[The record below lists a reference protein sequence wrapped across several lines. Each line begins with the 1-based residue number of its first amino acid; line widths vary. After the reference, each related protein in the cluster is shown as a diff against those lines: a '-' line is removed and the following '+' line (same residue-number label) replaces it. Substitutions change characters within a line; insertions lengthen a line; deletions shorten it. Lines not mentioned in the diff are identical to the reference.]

1 MPSSILAPSTAAA
14 NSSEVTVAAGS
25 TNTLGMYQG
34 VSVNN
39 FLLATGDN
47 FLLTGGGSSFLLL
60 SPVNNNISLDKDDW
74 GAIQLKDPDGEFF
87 DSGMSLR
94 HNGRFKTV
102 GPGVW
107 RIRKPATSEEVGF
120 QSE

>member
-1 MPSSILAPSTAAA
+1 MPSSILTPRIAAG

-34 VSVNN
+34 SAVNN
-39 FLLATGDN
+39 FILPTLDN
-47 FLLTGGGSSFLLL
+47 FLLPNGVDLLL
-60 SPVNNNISLDKDDW
+60 MPFQHAISLSKDDW

-87 DSGMSLR
+87 DSGMQLR

>member
-1 MPSSILAPSTAAA
+1 MVSSILAPSTAAG

-25 TNTLGMYQG
+25 TNTLAMYQG
-34 VSVNN
+34 SAVDN
-39 FLLATGDN
+39 FILPTGDN
-47 FLLTGGGSSFLLL
+47 FLLPGGVDLLL
-60 SPVNNNISLDKDDW
+60 MPAQFGIQLSKNDW